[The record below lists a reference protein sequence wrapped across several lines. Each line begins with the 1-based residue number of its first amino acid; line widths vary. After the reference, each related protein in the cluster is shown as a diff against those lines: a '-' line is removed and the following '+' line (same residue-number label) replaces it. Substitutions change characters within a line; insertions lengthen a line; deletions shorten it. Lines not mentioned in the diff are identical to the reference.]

1 MSKPITM
8 SIHQFLEMEK
18 GNITLKEIKK
28 EIKREKRQEKY
39 YKKLDDVA
47 GIILNNPQLKKV
59 SMITIAALMSV
70 SKAAL
75 AVQNEAATQAIS
87 TIHDA
92 EAQIIPI
99 LQVGVG
105 ALCTIM
111 VIIEV
116 SKALIGRRS
125 NDIAQIFIK
134 YIMAYIA
141 IAGAPWIFNLIRN
154 IFTIA

>member
-1 MSKPITM
+1 MSKSITM
-8 SIHQFLEMEK
+8 SIHQYMEYERGNLTLSEIQKDNRKMHELEK
-18 GNITLKEIKK
+18 C
-28 EIKREKRQEKY
+28 
-39 YKKLDDVA
+39 A
-47 GIILNNPQLKKV
+47 GIILNNPKLKRMV
-59 SMITIAALMSV
+59 LFTIASLSTVGTKFAY
-70 SKAAL
+70 AAQ
-75 AVQNEAATQAIS
+75 QNEATSQAIA
-87 TIHDA
+87 TIHGA

-111 VIIEV
+111 VIVEV

-125 NDIAQIFIK
+125 ADIAQIFIK
-134 YIMAYIA
+134 YIMAYIS